1 MYYNRSLIN
10 RRAHMLRRKHGVSWA
25 EALHRAWNGA
35 KVEIVNSDLIHFAK
49 RAAGIPAEVT
59 TLTWKQW
66 SDLGFEVVHGS
77 KARFQ
82 VRLCY
87 PGKGDGCT
95 YLASFFT
102 PDQVQIAQ

>member
-1 MYYNRSLIN
+1 M
-10 RRAHMLRRKHGVSWA
+10 
-25 EALHRAWNGA
+25 
-35 KVEIVNSDLIHFAK
+35 
-49 RAAGIPAEVT
+49 T

-66 SDLGFEVVHGS
+66 SDLGFEVIHGS